1 MLTIVAFIVALGLLV
16 AIHEYGHYRMA
27 IACGVRVLRF
37 SVGFGKTLLRWTPK
51 GSTTEF
57 VLAAFPLGGYVKML
71 DEREAPVAPED
82 RHLAFN
88 TQPLMSR
95 VAIVAAGPLANL
107 LLAVLLYAVV
117 NWSGVE
123 QPRAILGTPVAGS
136 VAERAGLVGAEL
148 VQSAAFDGDAQ
159 QAIVSFEDLRWLL
172 TRGALEG
179 RDVRLTLAKVPDKGT
194 RAPSGESSSG
204 KSSGESS
211 REPSGG
217 PSGGPSGY
225 GTMSA
230 GREVLLKLSSIDA
243 READAQLFRNI
254 GILSPLTRPVIG
266 EVMAGGAAAKSGLRA
281 GDLVL
286 NVGTKAIVDGQQLR
300 DVIRTSTAGDAA
312 APSPWKIERAG
323 AILVLDVRPDVK
335 PEGATQVGRIG
346 AYVGAPPEFITV
358 RYGPLD
364 GLWNGTVRVGE
375 VSLLTLRMMGKMVIG
390 EASLKNLSG
399 PLTIADYAGKS
410 ASLGLTQY
418 LIFLALISV
427 SLGVLNLLPLPV
439 LDGGHLMYYLWEGLT
454 GKAVSE
460 AWMERLQRGGVAVLL
475 LMMSIALFNDFSR
488 LLG

>member
-16 AIHEYGHYRMA
+16 AVHEYGHYRMA

-71 DEREAPVAPED
+71 DEREAPVSPED

-123 QPRAILGTPVAGS
+123 QPKAILGTPVAGS
-136 VAERAGLVGAEL
+136 VAERAGLMGAEL

-159 QAIVSFEDLRWLL
+159 HAIVSFEDVRWLL

-179 RDVRLTLAKVPDKGT
+179 RDVRLTLAPVPGKT
-194 RAPSGESSSG
+194 SSNAATVG
-204 KSSGESS
+204 
-211 REPSGG
+211 
-217 PSGGPSGY
+217 
-225 GTMSA
+225 

-243 READAQLFRNI
+243 READAQLFRKI
-254 GILSPLTRPVIG
+254 GLVSPLTRPVIG
-266 EVMAGGAAAKSGLRA
+266 EVMAGGAAAKSGLKA

-286 NVGTKAIVDGQQLR
+286 NVGAKAIVDGQQLR
-300 DVIRTSTAGDAA
+300 DVIRASTGGDPAA
-312 APSPWKIERAG
+312 AGPWKIERAG
-323 AILVLDVRPDVK
+323 SIIVLDVRPDIKV
-335 PEGATQVGRIG
+335 EGGTPVGRIG

-364 GLWNGTVRVGE
+364 GLWNGTLRVGE

-454 GKAVSE
+454 GKTVSE
-460 AWMERLQRGGVAVLL
+460 AWMERLQRGGVALLL